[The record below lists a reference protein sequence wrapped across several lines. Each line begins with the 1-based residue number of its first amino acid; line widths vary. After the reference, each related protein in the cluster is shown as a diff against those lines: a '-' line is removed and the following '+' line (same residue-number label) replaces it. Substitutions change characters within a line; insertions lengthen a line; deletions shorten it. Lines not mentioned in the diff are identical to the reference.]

1 MPTTL
6 RTAVCII
13 LLGLHSVSV
22 AAFDIIA
29 HRGASGYLPEHTLP
43 AAALAHAQRPDFIE
57 QDVVI
62 SKDNVPI
69 VLHDI
74 HLETVTNVETVFP
87 QRARE
92 DGRFY
97 VRDFSLS
104 ELRQLQVHER
114 TRQNGQQVFPE
125 RYTGHVANYRIATLV
140 EHMELI
146 SELNRQLNTN
156 IGFYTEIKA
165 PAWHRKEGVDISQI
179 VLDTFRKH
187 KPGADNA
194 SVYIQCF
201 DFAEIKRIRNEL
213 AYSGTL
219 ILLVGDN
226 DWPDVRNDVN
236 WLLSP
241 DGLKAVAAVAD
252 GLGPWIP
259 QLFDQQALR
268 AGELK
273 ARPWVKDARQAKLLI
288 HPYTFR
294 ADAPPVGMTADQVLP
309 ALIDVIEADGVFTD
323 QVPPVRQ
330 FLQQ

>member
-1 MPTTL
+1 MPISVQSAGCITL
-6 RTAVCII
+6 LA
-13 LLGLHSVSV
+13 LYSASV

-43 AAALAHAQRPDFIE
+43 AAALAHAQGPDFIE

-62 SKDNVPI
+62 TKDDVPV

-87 QRARE
+87 RRARK

-97 VRDFSLS
+97 VRDFTLS

-114 TRQNGQQVFPE
+114 VKKNGQQVFPQ
-125 RYTGHVANYRIATLV
+125 RYTGLMAHYRIATLH
-140 EHMELI
+140 EHIELI
-146 SELNRQLNTN
+146 SELNRQLNTD

-165 PAWHRKEGVDISQI
+165 PAWHRQEGVDISQI
-179 VLDTFRKH
+179 VLATFRQH
-187 KPGADNA
+187 NIDADSS

-213 AYSGTL
+213 AYTGKL
-219 ILLVGDN
+219 ILLVGDR
-226 DWPDVRNDVN
+226 DWQNVHSNPN
-236 WLLSP
+236 WILSP
-241 DGLKAVAAVAD
+241 GGLKAVAAVAD
-252 GLGPWIP
+252 GIGPWIP
-259 QLFDQQALR
+259 QLLDQQALR
-268 AGELK
+268 AGKLK
-273 ARPWVKDARQAKLLI
+273 ARPWVKVARQANLLI

-294 ADAPPVGMTADQVLP
+294 TDAPPAGMTADQVLT
-309 ALIDVIEADGVFTD
+309 ALLDVIEADGVFTD

-330 FLQQ
+330 YLQQ